1 VGGHR
6 TRISILALAITLA
19 ALGVFAAGAGAASKP
34 VRTLAA
40 ADQLESR
47 VLAELNAIRR
57 QHGLTP
63 LRLSRPLSTAA
74 DSHSRA
80 MGTFGFFD
88 HDSRDG
94 SEFWQRVQ
102 RFYSPDGYRSWSVGE
117 NLLWSS
123 GTLDAAAALKLWMGS
138 PGHRR
143 NILTARWSEIGLSAL
158 KVGSAPGVFGGR
170 DVVIITTD
178 FGVRS

>member
-6 TRISILALAITLA
+6 TRISILALAGALTL
-19 ALGVFAAGAGAASKP
+19 LSVFAAGAGAASQP

-40 ADQLESR
+40 ADQLETQ
-47 VLAELNAIRR
+47 VLAELNGIRR
-57 QHGLTP
+57 RHGLTP

-74 DSHSRA
+74 DAHSRA

-94 SEFWQRVQ
+94 SEFWERVQ
-102 RFYSPDGYRSWSVGE
+102 RFYGQDGYKSWSVGE

-123 GTLDAAAALKLWMGS
+123 GTLTGAAALKLWMGS

-143 NILTARWSEIGLSAL
+143 NILTARWREIGLSAL
-158 KVGSAPGVFGGR
+158 RVGSAPGVYGGH